1 MLAIRLH
8 LLIASV
14 AQADSLR
21 TIVTEHTVSLQ
32 LALLPPSAFQMFNH
46 ILNRKSARL
55 GFRNEMLC
63 QLAQMP
69 VAVAPAGGL
78 VRSRSDKSS
87 HASACLNHAGT
98 FQFRVDLRDGISVY
112 AQFHR
117 QLSDRGQLLANAQL
131 SGGNRKPDRPFKLS
145 VKRRWVICVYLKH
158 LAPLYYDTGTS

>member
-1 MLAIRLH
+1 ML
-8 LLIASV
+8 
-14 AQADSLR
+14 
-21 TIVTEHTVSLQ
+21 
-32 LALLPPSAFQMFNH
+32 NH
-46 ILNRKSARL
+46 IVDRKTARVC
-55 GFRNEMLC
+55 FRYEMLC
-63 QLAQMP
+63 QLTQMP
-69 VAVAPAGGL
+69 VTVAPAGGL
-78 VRSRSDKSS
+78 VRPRSDKSS

-158 LAPLYYDTGTS
+158 RCPIVLRHWYK